1 MDEIIRQ
8 RKQNA
13 LNYEAYLQELATLV
27 RKVAT
32 GQSDDTPKAID
43 TPAKRALY
51 NNLGQDE
58 TLTLKVHQAVMNSK
72 SDGFRGN
79 QAKENLIKQA
89 LYQVLNNVDR
99 VEQIFNIVKQQDEY

>member
-51 NNLGQDE
+51 NNLG
-58 TLTLKVHQAVMNSK
+58 
-72 SDGFRGN
+72 
-79 QAKENLIKQA
+79 
-89 LYQVLNNVDR
+89 
-99 VEQIFNIVKQQDEY
+99 